1 MVIGSGGGDMS
12 RTGST
17 GSCRCSRTSCRRRL
31 IAMVANSIMDILA
44 KVVMVTASGMEAVIP
59 QRQWWW

>member
-17 GSCRCSRTSCRRRL
+17 AGSCRCSRTSCHRRL

-44 KVVMVTASGMEAVIP
+44 MVEMVTASGMEAVIP
-59 QRQWWW
+59 